1 MLRRKRGRRVGGGRG
16 GEGVELKGKGE
27 MERGR
32 DGKKKRRSQEKY

>member
-1 MLRRKRGRRVGGGRG
+1 MLRRKRGRRVGGGEE
-16 GEGVELKGKGE
+16 EGVELRGKGE